1 MELLPLPVI
10 GWLYTIASALALA
23 LGAVLVVHANRAGGH
38 AREQLARRRLEDS
51 LLFGIWLIGLAGG
64 IGLLLGKAWSALA
77 LEFFSWVLIGLTL
90 FSVIA
95 RSRAIRGGEGA
106 PGMPAKAL
114 RIFNLALFALPIIAL
129 CAATILSLRSEAT
142 IRALSG
148 S

>member
-90 FSVIA
+90 FSVIS
-95 RSRAIRGGEGA
+95 RSRAIRGGDGT
-106 PGMPAKAL
+106 PAKAL

-129 CAATILSLRSEAT
+129 CAATILSLRSAAA